1 MRDGTPPV
9 GPPRDPHERYSSENQ
24 ANNVHEGTENLNFHQ
39 TSDTTNG
46 PRQGTNYNPP
56 EDHSGVQHQPSS
68 NPSTSSSPMR
78 LKVRTS
84 GPDMNNYPS
93 VSMLP
98 TPLVGSSEESWNSA
112 KGRSSPRNVSASF
125 AQDSIHSNLLM
136 EQPSPISPMIV
147 SRTPTVDLGRSDT
160 LKVPKRRAGGAQL
173 GRSLSVGGPQRLPST
188 ILHREPKVETVG
200 ETLPAD
206 VYVATTLSG
215 GHTAWTRVT
224 TAGKGSFSEVILAR
238 PAIEFVKPELVDDIE
253 DRAEEEIAEYE
264 SDKENGTMIGSGG
277 IVGNTSALSGS
288 HRRSTNVLVAVKITA
303 LNHARADSEL
313 QLFKRDLDIMSKLP
327 HHPSLMRLIAWSLD
341 EQVHKRA
348 LFVLPYC
355 CGGDL
360 FDLVAKHRSKMQP
373 ILIRRLFADVC
384 SAVVFLHRHLI
395 VHRDIKL
402 ENVLLDVP
410 VAQILSMAEPN
421 KYPGPLAILTD
432 LGLARKIDGDNP
444 MLSTRCGS
452 DDYVPPEIMMGQ
464 PYDGRET
471 DSWALGVL
479 LYAMME
485 GRLPFDAPPHMQQYE
500 GSRARLRTAHRIAR
514 VDWGWYKRKDL
525 GPDDQEWQGG
535 KEVVEGC
542 LKRRQQRRLA
552 ADTLQMPFVRD
563 AIEPI
568 IHESHDADDEIW
580 KIFVQ

>member
-1 MRDGTPPV
+1 MKPQFGHTSGV
-9 GPPRDPHERYSSENQ
+9 
-24 ANNVHEGTENLNFHQ
+24 
-39 TSDTTNG
+39 TSDDRG
-46 PRQGTNYNPP
+46 EPQHGRPP
-56 EDHSGVQHQPSS
+56 DLSASMQPGSS
-68 NPSTSSSPMR
+68 APESYSPTR

-84 GPDMNNYPS
+84 GLDMNNYPS

-98 TPLVGSSEESWNSA
+98 TPLVGSNDEVWNNA
-112 KGRSSPRNVSASF
+112 RVQSSPRNVSASF
-125 AQDSIHSNLLM
+125 ALEDVNSKLM
-136 EQPSPISPMIV
+136 EQPSPVSPMIV
-147 SRTPTVDLGRSDT
+147 SRTPTVELGRSDT
-160 LKVPKRRAGGAQL
+160 LKVPKHRASGVQV

-188 ILHREPKVETVG
+188 ILHREPKVETVS
-200 ETLPAD
+200 EILPAE
-206 VYVATTLSG
+206 VYVATTFSG
-215 GHTAWTRVT
+215 GHTAWSRVNS
-224 TAGKGSFSEVILAR
+224 AGKGSFSEVILAR
-238 PAIEFVKPELVDDIE
+238 PAIEFVRPELVDDIE
-253 DRAEEEIAEYE
+253 ECAEKQIAEYE
-264 SDKENGTMIGSGG
+264 HDKERGAAINSSGIIGETNNNAS
-277 IVGNTSALSGS
+277 TK
-288 HRRSTNVLVAVKITA
+288 RSKNVLVAVKITA

-355 CGGDL
+355 SGGDL

-373 ILIRRLFADVC
+373 MLVRRLFADVC
-384 SAVVFLHRHLI
+384 SAVVFLHKHLI

-421 KYPGPLAILTD
+421 QYAGPLAILTD
-432 LGLARKIDGDNP
+432 LGLARKIDAENP
-444 MLSTRCGS
+444 MLTTRCGS

-485 GRLPFDAPPHMQQYE
+485 GRLPFDAPPHMQSYE
-500 GSRARLRTAHRIAR
+500 GPRTRLRTAHRIAR
-514 VDWGWYKRKDL
+514 VDWGWYKRKEL
-525 GPDDQEWQGG
+525 GPGDLEWQGG
-535 KEVVEGC
+535 KEVVDGC

-552 ADTLQMPFVRD
+552 ADTLQIPWVRD
-563 AIEPI
+563 AIGPV